1 MMVLRSDLARRAAL
15 AVLVL
20 AGQTGAWDLLLGVQR
35 DVLYRPP
42 ADSSY
47 APAVVMLGADFRLGG
62 LGHIRARAGYSRYW
76 NWYVADDDPSQ
87 WDNTSGYRVQAVPF
101 VRIPT
106 PVKPLSVSVGL
117 GLGGREQKGETQ
129 VENSALYYNYTTV
142 HDRVTWAID
151 QSFVAG
157 IQFDVSRRFAVDI
170 EAERAGVTL
179 AWTVLRKYYTSP
191 GVPRYVRLREDVYH
205 IGWVESALTGLGMG
219 LRLKL

>member
-1 MMVLRSDLARRAAL
+1 MMVLRSGFARCAAL

-20 AGQTGAWDLLLGVQR
+20 AGKTGAWDLSLGVQR

-42 ADSSY
+42 EDSSY
-47 APAVVMLGADFRLGG
+47 APAVVTLGADFALGG
-62 LGHIRARAGYSRYW
+62 LGHIRARVGYSRYW

-87 WDNTSGYRVQAVPF
+87 WDNTFGYRVQAVPF
-101 VRIPT
+101 IRIPT
-106 PVKPLSVSVGL
+106 PLKPLSVSVGL
-117 GLGGREQKGETQ
+117 GLGGRGQKDATW
-129 VENSALYYNYTTV
+129 VENPPLYYNYTVV

-157 IQFDVSRRFAVDI
+157 LQLDVSRRFAVDL

-179 AWTVLRKYYTSP
+179 AWTVLRKYYTAP
-191 GVPRYVRLREDVYH
+191 GVPKYVSLREDVYH
-205 IGWVESALTGLGMG
+205 IGWVEGALTGLGMG